1 LTQFTYFTLG
11 GLVIPRQF
19 LRILVLAMPILVV
32 AFAVVMGGSSLIQA
46 TGDALAARVMRWV
59 AAAVLVL
66 AVTDLLLLVTV
77 LGLKALEEAD
87 SDSNNP
93 GD

>member
-1 LTQFTYFTLG
+1 M
-11 GLVIPRQF
+11 IPRQF

-32 AFAVVMGGSSLIQA
+32 AFAVVMGGSSLVQA

-66 AVTDLLLLVTV
+66 AATDLLLLVTV

-87 SDSNNP
+87 SDSENT